1 MEKFNPLVVYRHALE
16 ALHAAN
22 AACMVAL
29 TTAERIEALEED
41 ERNEITGLIRAHV
54 ATCERHMQRLEQF
67 IEHLT
72 KVMAKSK

>member
-1 MEKFNPLVVYRHALE
+1 LEKVNLHVVYKHALE

-41 ERNEITGLIRAHV
+41 ERSEITGLIRAHV
-54 ATCERHMQRLEQF
+54 ATCERHMQRLESF
-67 IEHLT
+67 IDHL
-72 KVMAKSK
+72 AKELSKMK